1 MNQQP
6 SDLQSLLDFAAQIAR
21 EAGEITLRHFRR
33 LPSVERKTDGSYV
46 TVADRESER
55 FLRDAI
61 TARFPDD
68 AILGEEEGER
78 AGASG
83 RRWILDPID
92 GTFSFVH
99 GVPLYGVLIGV
110 EVDDEPAV
118 GVINIPALGEMVYAA
133 RGLGCYW
140 NGERA
145 RVSETSSLDEALLL
159 ASEFRP
165 SEHHASGPA
174 VARLQARVAARRTWG
189 DCYGHLLVATG
200 RADVMIDP
208 VMNIWDCAALLP
220 VVEEAGGI
228 FTDWRGRRTIRGGSA
243 ISTNGALF
251 DAVMQTLTDS
261 AEAGSEAQ

>member
-1 MNQQP
+1 MDHQP
-6 SDLQSLLDFAAQIAR
+6 SDLTALLDFAAQIAR

-33 LPSVERKTDGSYV
+33 LPAVERKSDGSFV

-55 FLRDAI
+55 FLRDAV

-78 AGASG
+78 AGSSG

-99 GVPLYGVLIGV
+99 GVPLYGVLVGV
-110 EVDDEPAV
+110 EVGDEPTV

-140 NGERA
+140 NGGRA

-165 SEHHASGPA
+165 SDGRA
-174 VARLQARVAARRTWG
+174 VGEDLARLQNRVGARRTWG

-200 RADVMIDP
+200 RAEMMLDP
-208 VMNIWDCAALLP
+208 VMKIWDCAALLP
-220 VVEEAGGI
+220 VVEEAGGV

-243 ISTNGALF
+243 VSTNAAL
-251 DAVMQTLTDS
+251 AGVVRQILS
-261 AEAGSEAQ
+261 GSEGGADDNQ